1 MKDWIKQRIQNL
13 SDQLQEPECNNP
25 TRVLAKKEA
34 FEEIL
39 YMVENKALD
48 LAGVVGQSEQ
58 LKCHHQYMNAGT
70 LQGEAMK
77 KCLKCG
83 DYVKAL

>member
-1 MKDWIKQRIQNL
+1 MTLIPRQEEKNCFIACSEDKVKQGHCDCVNRMQN
-13 SDQLQEPECNNP
+13 Q
-25 TRVLAKKEA
+25 A
-34 FEEIL
+34 FNIPH
-39 YMVENKALD
+39 
-48 LAGVVGQSEQ
+48 VVGQSEQ

-77 KCLKCG
+77 KCLRCG